1 MKIIIIDSANN
12 RKTLNVDESI
22 IASTLKDKIKKDC
35 NINGE
40 LELVYNGIILEENDD
55 LFTLGVRE
63 GATINYTIQYKA
75 G

>member
-1 MKIIIIDSANN
+1 MKIVIIDSANN

-22 IASTLKDKIKKDC
+22 IASTLKDKIKSDY

-40 LELVYNGIILEENDD
+40 LELVYNGIILEDNDD
-55 LFTLGVRE
+55 LFTLGVRD